1 MTRSVL
7 LRVLTSLSMLP
18 MLLALFTTPANAAP
32 LKGAAHS
39 AHAEAILAGAGYN
52 GHWSG
57 TLKSLYDP
65 GLWPADESDTT
76 LKLDIQ
82 GDVIS
87 VQQTFRSKKGATSVV
102 SYKAGDLH
110 FQRVATNAIAEYMHA
125 GRDAEGA
132 WVETVSLTM
141 TLKDSDHMIIH
152 WTRIMN
158 NISQPL
164 DKPFSKFSVTG
175 MGELTRSGAT
185 R

>member
-7 LRVLTSLSMLP
+7 LP
-18 MLLALFTTPANAAP
+18 ILLALSMAPANAAP
-32 LKGAAHS
+32 LTGAARS
-39 AHAEAILAGAGYN
+39 AHAEAVLAGAGYN

-65 GLWPADESDTT
+65 GLWPGDERDTS

-82 GDVIS
+82 GDIIS
-87 VQQTFRSKKGATSVV
+87 VQQTFRSKKGAISVV

-110 FQRVATNAIAEYMHA
+110 FQRLATNAIALYMHA

-141 TLKDSDHMIIH
+141 TLKDSDHMMIH

-164 DKPFSKFSVTG
+164 DNPFSKFSVTG
-175 MGELTRSGAT
+175 MGELTRSGT
-185 R
+185 TK